1 MSVRTESSGN
11 PLLSFI
17 YLYYYNIKFGGIW
30 LGGGG
35 GGGEGEGE
43 GGG

>member
-30 LGGGG
+30 LGGGVEKGKGKG
-35 GGGEGEGE
+35 GG
-43 GGG
+43 